1 MPSKNLPGKNLIVI
15 VVEGLHAGMVGA
27 YGNSWIRTAA
37 LDDLACESFIF
48 DQAFVNN
55 PQVESFYRAVW
66 HCASDADSSADQLET
81 VSLPQRRSLPQQLN
95 QAGIQ
100 TVLLT
105 DSPRV
110 GSLLPVA
117 EFAEHVLVEPLA
129 VSRSANDVSDTG
141 LARLFGAAS
150 DRLATLREPF
160 CLWIHS
166 QGLAGPW
173 DAPLEMRNRFAED
186 DDPQP
191 PKLIDVPSFWL
202 PDDFDPDEPLGIK
215 HAYAGQ
221 VSLLDMCLGA
231 FLDAFDESPL
241 AASTQLTFLSAN
253 GFPLGE
259 HRRIGTCDEAL
270 YNELTQLV
278 WMMRFPDALG
288 KLARTQALVQP
299 SDLPGT
305 LLDWLELDQGAL
317 GTPIASSSSSLLG
330 LVRGEGDALR
340 DRLLLVGPH
349 DRAVRTP
356 AWHLRQPLTG
366 AAELYAKPSDRWEVN
381 EVANLLPEI
390 TSGLQAALDE
400 MSLAGTLA
408 SLPESLTTEFD

>member
-1 MPSKNLPGKNLIVI
+1 VPSKNLIVI

-37 LDDLACESFIF
+37 LDDLACESFLF
-48 DQAFVNN
+48 DQAFVNS
-55 PQVESFYRAVW
+55 PQVEQFYRAVW
-66 HCASDADSSADQLET
+66 HGVPAADSTADELAG
-81 VSLPQRRSLPQQLN
+81 VSLPQRLN
-95 QAGIQ
+95 QAGMQ

-110 GSLLPVA
+110 AVLLPAA
-117 EFAEHVLVEPLA
+117 EFAEQVLVDQPTELRTA
-129 VSRSANDVSDTG
+129 ADISETG

-150 DRLATLREPF
+150 DWLTKPREPF
-160 CLWIHS
+160 CLWIHAR
-166 QGLAGPW
+166 GLTGPW
-173 DAPLEMRNRFAED
+173 DAPLEMRNRFAEE
-186 DDPQP
+186 DDPRP
-191 PKLIDVPSFWL
+191 PTMVEVPSFWL
-202 PDDFDPDEPLGIK
+202 PDDCDPDEPLGIK

-221 VSLLDMCLGA
+221 VSLLDTCLGA
-231 FLDAFDESPL
+231 FLDAFSESPL
-241 AASTQLTFLSAN
+241 AATTQLTFISAH

-278 WMMRFPDALG
+278 WMMRFPDASG

-299 SDLPGT
+299 SDLAGA
-305 LLDWLELDQGAL
+305 LLDWLGLDRGAFAAN
-317 GTPIASSSSSLLG
+317 TASSLLG
-330 LVRGEGDALR
+330 LVRGEADALR
-340 DRLLLVGPH
+340 ERLLLVGPH

-381 EVANLLPEI
+381 EVANLLPDI
-390 TSGLQAALDE
+390 TSGLHAALDE
-400 MSLAGTLA
+400 MSQAGPSSPLAP
-408 SLPESLTTEFD
+408 LPESLTTELD